1 MSNEKENKDFDEMS
15 KGVSENDITENN
27 IDTDN
32 SASEEA
38 VPENA
43 DAQSSTEEAA
53 DEKSKKKKNGKLK
66 ALFKSRKMRKG
77 GLSVAFTAI
86 FIVAVVVVNMI
97 VGLITDKV
105 PALSFDLSAQQTYNL
120 SQDTIDFVS
129 ALNKD
134 VTITVLASQ
143 SSYEGANEYYLMAST
158 ILKQYKNYSDKIKI
172 EYVDLTANPTYINN
186 YPDDTLK
193 QGDYIVKSGDKH
205 RVLSISD
212 LFEQD
217 IQTYEVT
224 GLKVEPAVTTA
235 ILNVTAE
242 NQVKVQFID
251 GFGDYDAS
259 AFKNL
264 LEQNNYDVSKVKTL
278 TEDID
283 KNAEAVI
290 LYAPQADLDDTS
302 VKKIKD
308 FLNNNGGYNKDFIY
322 VSGSTK
328 FDSPK
333 LDALL
338 EEWGMKMGDGVVA
351 EMDSSNV
358 YGNSPYMSLLDYDN
372 ADYTSGLKDSTLN
385 ILGGYIVPVE
395 ITNKNTASN
404 LLVTSASAKLLPF
417 GAGRDFNIKK
427 VDAKQYTA
435 AAVGT
440 KSSGDDVE
448 SNVIVFG
455 SELVFNENAIK
466 MSTFNN
472 GAYIVNMM
480 NKVTENTDE
489 GITISGKDLTKPNLG
504 ITSDQI
510 QAWSIVCMGV
520 FPVVIII
527 AAIVIYVRRRN
538 R

>member
-351 EMDSSNV
+351 EMDSSKV

-427 VDAKQYTA
+427 VEAKQYTA

-520 FPVVIII
+520 FPVIIII